1 MAPLAEAFV
10 RVRAQVDDVQRDVSR
25 TFRRAGS
32 QAGQEFGEGFSRD
45 SNGRLHD
52 QYGRFV
58 REAGEAGGE
67 AGDRFGGGFT
77 RAMSAGMAGAARSM
91 RGLQAGTSAGSKA
104 VLGLGAA
111 SAGVFAGMGAGIAGV
126 AAGIGALGIK
136 LALSNDELKK
146 TFEDTFKGIQKEAQA
161 LATPFIGPLKQV
173 AGIIKSTFAAIGP
186 ALGNA
191 FKTLAPALVP
201 LAQGISQMVK
211 TLSTVFQPIAEVGA
225 KILSGLGPALA
236 QLGTQL
242 VAFLKPILAALN
254 QVGAGLFGTLINGFG
269 QILVSLAPLIATMI
283 QVGSTLLGPLLGA
296 INTIVGALAQALIP
310 VIKAIAPVFVQL
322 VGAIAP
328 LVSQLVSGLSPI
340 LVALAPI
347 LSNIFAVLQP
357 VISALISALQ
367 PVIAALVPVVG
378 LLVNALGRIILA
390 VVPLLQPLGQLIASL
405 VNGLMPV
412 LTPIISLIAQTA
424 ATIIGALV
432 QALIQCMPAL
442 QQIILSIAQLL
453 PLLTPLIPMWGQLV
467 TAIIPLIP
475 MVVNLAAML
484 IGYLVPVLRLVITV
498 FVKIATTVMTWLLP
512 VLQKLVS
519 VIGWVASL
527 IQPALT
533 GIGVAIRWLGTTA
546 MWLWTAAI
554 APAFR
559 GIAAAA
565 TWLWTT
571 VIVPVFNGIRAAIA
585 ASWGIIRP
593 IFSAIAGAAR
603 AVVGVAFTVL
613 SNVVKTAWILIQ
625 VAIKVAWTVIRAI
638 FTAIRTYINAVLA
651 PVFRWLLNNVIKPVW
666 SGIRSAI
673 SVAWTLIR
681 GTWNGIKNFLSV
693 TLGPAFRTF
702 RTVASGAWSGLRSAI
717 STVYTSGIKPVFD
730 RLRGALSTVKSAFS
744 TAVGAIK
751 TSWDKLKSIAKAP
764 VNFVIG
770 VYNKGIVGLV
780 NKLADFA
787 GVKTRLSAIPQLA
800 AGGTLA
806 NPARMAPMM
815 TRGPMAIVGE
825 GRPAHPEFVIP
836 TDPKYRSRA
845 QGLWA
850 AAGKHLGADAGPD
863 RKWLSGRNRLGGE
876 GMAFRRGGSL
886 QAMAMGGI
894 IGDFVEGVRN
904 FTVGN
909 VEKGARTLLD
919 KVLGGTVPGSGVFRT
934 VVAAIPGWIKDKL
947 LGWIKSK
954 VMSFGGGPGF
964 ERGLAWAKTQ
974 DGKPYQWGGNG
985 NPSWDCSGFMSAI
998 ESVIRGQRP
1007 HRRWSTHPF
1016 HGGASSPMPGWH
1028 KNLRSGFMIGVT
1040 GAGVGHTA
1048 GTLLGKPVESGG
1060 SGGVQVGG
1068 GARGHSNS
1076 LFNHRYGLRLA
1087 RGGVVGGV
1095 RTATY
1100 DSGGWLQPGYT
1111 LAYNGTGKP
1120 EPVVSLAKGGVL
1132 KPARSPFGGGLKPAK
1147 SPFGGSPLV
1156 PGSAPFP
1163 KAVVDAFKA
1172 LRSQIDSTLLK
1183 SVDKLNTF
1191 FKSLNASIVKTM
1203 SGNTEKRMLAWSKTM
1218 QTAMLAAAT
1227 RAGEISSKIAKAKEF
1242 ATSVADSAREFG
1254 SLSNLPKGGTA
1265 TDTLAGLQVRAASLK
1280 EFASQITQL
1289 RARGLS
1295 SSLLSQVIGMGAGQG
1310 RSLAAS
1316 LLAADPKT
1324 FAGINAAQQAVEQAA
1339 TGLGQ
1344 NAANAMFDGGR
1355 MAGRGFLSGLLAQ
1368 QAELNKLMDSL
1379 GRRLTAGLMPPK
1391 GAKAPPKRTP
1401 SKRAPS
1407 RLTPARGVLYDSGG
1421 WLPPGIP
1428 HNKTGKPEP
1437 VFTAAQWKSIHT
1449 LAQRGARSVPAVGE
1463 LHVHGLPDI
1472 PSDQQIA
1479 AAIDRTLIMH
1489 GDW

>member
-77 RAMSAGMAGAARSM
+77 RAMSAGMAGASRSM

-136 LALSNDELKK
+136 LALSNEQLKA
-146 TFEDTFKGIQKEAQA
+146 TFEDTFKGIQKEAQQ
-161 LATPFIGPLKQV
+161 LATPFVGPLKQV
-173 AGIIKSTFAAIGP
+173 AGIIKQTFAAIGP

-211 TLSTVFQPIAEVGA
+211 TLSTVFQPIAQVGA
-225 KILSGLGPALA
+225 KILAGLGPALA

-242 VAFLKPILAALN
+242 VAFLKPILAALD

-347 LSNIFAVLQP
+347 LSNIFSVLQP

-378 LLVNALGRIILA
+378 LLVNALGKIILA

-512 VLQKLVS
+512 ILQKLVS

-533 GIGVAIRWLGTTA
+533 GIGVAIRWLGTAA

-554 APAFR
+554 GPAFR

-571 VIVPVFNGIRAAIA
+571 VIVPVFNGIRAAIQV
-585 ASWGIIRP
+585 SWGIIRP
-593 IFSAIAGAAR
+593 IFSAIAGVVR

-613 SNVVKTAWILIQ
+613 SNVVKAAWILIQ
-625 VAIKVAWTVIRAI
+625 VAIKAAWVVIRAI
-638 FTAIRTYINAVLA
+638 FTAIRAYINTVLA
-651 PVFRWLLNNVIKPVW
+651 PVFRWLLNNVVKPVW

-717 STVYTSGIKPVFD
+717 STVYSSGIKPVFD

-770 VYNKGIVGLV
+770 VYNRGIVGLV

-850 AAGKHLGADAGPD
+850 AAGKHLGAGAKPD
-863 RKWLSGRNRLGGE
+863 RKWLSGSNRLGGE
-876 GMAFRRGGSL
+876 GMTFARGGSL
-886 QAMAMGGI
+886 QTLAMGGI
-894 IGDFVEGVRN
+894 IGGFVDSVKN
-904 FTVGN
+904 FTIGN
-909 VEKGARTLLD
+909 IEKGARTLLD
-919 KVLGGTVPGSGVFRT
+919 KVLGGNVPGTGIFRD
-934 VVAAIPGWIKDKL
+934 VVAAIPNWIKDKTL
-947 LGWIKSK
+947 AWIKNK
-954 VMSFGGGPGF
+954 VASFGGGPAM
-964 ERGLAWAKTQ
+964 ERALAWAKTQ
-974 DGKPYQWGGNG
+974 HGLPYQWGGNG
-985 NPSWDCSGFMSAI
+985 SPSWDCSGFMSAI
-998 ESVIRGQRP
+998 ESVIRGQKP
-1007 HRRWSTHPF
+1007 HRRWATASF
-1016 HGGASSPMPGWH
+1016 NGGTPPGWVRNA
-1028 KNLRSGFMIGVT
+1028 KSGFMIGVLDN
-1040 GAGVGHTA
+1040 GNAHRSHTA
-1048 GTLLGKPVESGG
+1048 GTLLGTNVESSG
-1060 SGGVQVGG
+1060 SAGVRVGG
-1068 GARGHSNS
+1068 GARG
-1076 LFNHRYGLRLA
+1076 FNDGMFPAKYGLRLA
-1087 RGGVVGGV
+1087 RGGILGM

-1120 EPVVSLAKGGVL
+1120 EPVVSLARGGL
-1132 KPARSPFGGGLKPAK
+1132 LPARSPFGGVLKPAK

-1163 KAVVDAFKA
+1163 KAVVDAFKS
-1172 LRSQIDSTLLK
+1172 LRGQIDSSLLK
-1183 SVDKLNTF
+1183 SVDKLNEF
-1191 FKSLNASIVKTM
+1191 FKKLNDSIRKTM
-1203 SGNTEKRMLAWSKTM
+1203 SGGTERKMLGWSAAM
-1218 QTAMLAAAT
+1218 QKAMLAAAT
-1227 RAGEISSKIAKAKEF
+1227 KAGEISTKISQAKEF
-1242 ATSVADSAREFG
+1242 ATSVADSAKEFAG
-1254 SLSNLPKGGTA
+1254 LSNLTNKGNAADVLT
-1265 TDTLAGLQVRAASLK
+1265 GLQDRAASLTQ
-1280 EFASQITQL
+1280 FASQITQL
-1289 RARGLS
+1289 RSRGLVS
-1295 SSLLSQVIGMGAGQG
+1295 GLLSQIIGMGAGEG
-1310 RSLAAS
+1310 GSLAAQ
-1316 LLAADPKT
+1316 LLAADPDT
-1324 FAGINAAQQAVEQAA
+1324 FSGLNSAQQAIERAT

-1344 NAANAMFDGGR
+1344 SAANAMFDGGR

-1379 GRRLTAGLMPPK
+1379 GKRLTAGLMSPK
-1391 GAKAPPKRTP
+1391 GTKAPPK
-1401 SKRAPS
+1401 
-1407 RLTPARGVLYDSGG
+1407 LVPAKGVLYDSGG

-1437 VFTAAQWKSIHT
+1437 VFTDRQWQSIHA
-1449 LAQRGARSVPAVGE
+1449 LAQRGATRNGPLIGE
-1463 LHVHGLPDI
+1463 VHVSEQVDLDLV
-1472 PSDQQIA
+1472 A
-1479 AAIDRTLIMH
+1479 ARLRFLEAA
-1489 GDW
+1489 GSFG